1 MSMATRMLRSATVI
15 VLLFLLVAPGLA
27 QMRSG
32 KFGVGVAGTA
42 SLLQC
47 DVKNTKMGYGG
58 GLSLSYSMTEY
69 LGVRSTF
76 LFDQMTYPS
85 FGAFSFAAGTEIPVN
100 VVSANIGLS
109 LDMMPNSTINPFIT
123 AGVGRALLA
132 SKEIPS
138 TFDMHFYGGG
148 GFDIFL
154 SEFLSVTVSG
164 EYVMTGSDLYDG
176 VKAGSANDSY
186 ARIGLQVRY
195 YFFDQDFITKLL
207 EALKNR
213 YKGGS

>member
-1 MSMATRMLRSATVI
+1 MATRMLRYALVF
-15 VLLFLLVAPGLA
+15 VLLLLLIVPGMG

-47 DVKNTKMGYGG
+47 DIKNPTMSYGG

-69 LGVRSTF
+69 LGLRSTF
-76 LFDQMTYPS
+76 LFDQAKYPS
-85 FGAFSFAAGTEIPVN
+85 YVTPGTEIILN

-109 LDMMPNSTINPFIT
+109 LDMMPNSTVNPFIT
-123 AGVGRALLA
+123 AGVGRALFG
-132 SKEIPS
+132 SKETPT
-138 TFDMHFYGGG
+138 TFDLHFYGGG

-154 SEFLSVTVSG
+154 SEFLSVTVAA
-164 EYVMTGSDLYDG
+164 EYVISGSDYYDAY
-176 VKAGSANDSY
+176 KYGSANDSY
-186 ARIGLQVRY
+186 ARVGLQVRY

-207 EALKNR
+207 EALKSR
-213 YKGGS
+213 YKGNS